1 MRPRFRLKTKLVLA
15 ISGMVTAVVVAF
27 ATIFIFQLV
36 HQRLSDTFENGDF
49 VAHQIYDA
57 TRQSLEM
64 DLSSTRVDMQDPQAV
79 RDAYEEILQT
89 DPGLN
94 SLLQS
99 IVGYSKPI
107 YDVAVADAQG
117 RALLHTDPNVSLKNQ
132 VLPARQDFRQVAN
145 GGFRRQLEVV
155 YGPPQLYEIRV
166 PLERG
171 GLPFGSVR
179 VGISTIFL
187 KSELRPQLD
196 RALLLAAAAI
206 FITLLLAAALSN
218 LALRPLAIIGRR
230 LDLMTEPGGEAETE
244 AQREQEPDEVNA
256 VTTKINRLG
265 RQMRDVKEVF
275 TALKDNLD
283 QIMANLQDGLILFT
297 RDARAILVSAAVE
310 RFLGI
315 PRQQMLGHNAGE
327 FFTHETQIGRL
338 VLDAFMDHQPL
349 SPRDI
354 ETEDSRRIQIAL
366 DFIEEG
372 GERIGALLTLR
383 DAESVRRIESE
394 IELSHRLAAI
404 GRLASGVG
412 HEVKNP
418 INAIVVHL
426 EVLRQKLQQMDP
438 DTRRHMDVIASEI
451 QRLDRVV
458 QMLIDFTRP
467 VELRLTDIDL
477 SRIVDEVLSLA
488 SPDAERHGVRVIRQL
503 AAETLPVRVDA
514 DLLKQALLNVVLNGV
529 QAMPQG
535 GNLEVAARRAGD
547 REIVIEVRDQGA
559 GIAPEIRDKVFNLY
573 FTTKK
578 AGTGIGLAMTY
589 KVMQLHH
596 GSVDFAPA
604 SPRGTVFQLTLPLQ
618 EQPAEA
624 AREFATH
631 DSATV

>member
-196 RALLLAAAAI
+196 RALLLAGAAI

-354 ETEDSRRIQIAL
+354 ETEDGRRIQIAL

>member
-196 RALLLAAAAI
+196 RALLLAGTAI

-256 VTTKINRLG
+256 VTSKINRLG

-310 RFLGI
+310 RFLGV

-354 ETEDSRRIQIAL
+354 ETEDGRRIQIAL

-535 GNLEVAARRAGD
+535 GNLEVAARRASD

>member
-196 RALLLAAAAI
+196 RALLLAGTAI

>member
-196 RALLLAAAAI
+196 RALLLAGTAI

-354 ETEDSRRIQIAL
+354 ETEDGRRIQIAL

-488 SPDAERHGVRVIRQL
+488 SPDAERQGVRVIRQL

-535 GNLEVAARRAGD
+535 GNLEVAARRTSD